1 MKLWENL
8 IVSIDINTKGGKLM
22 KRTAEITLTI
32 IGVIINALVGGS
44 VLLIASLFK
53 NETFQEQVKNELA
66 NDQKLNTVD
75 PSEVLNAIGN
85 GSWWVVI
92 ASLIGLVLGIIAA
105 VCLKGNNKPK
115 LAGILLIIAAVVSVL
130 LSVGV
135 DWLPGILFLVAGI
148 LSLARKPKKEIMD

>member
-1 MKLWENL
+1 
-8 IVSIDINTKGGKLM
+8 M

-105 VCLKGNNKPK
+105 FCLKGNNKPK